1 MHGMYHNHAV
11 TVQMLGLLLEFRG
24 RSALDAGSY
33 HDGDRRR
40 CLMAALD
47 HLQRNHRVPYA
58 GAVYFLQ
65 QALPPRQSGLI
76 NFNDHLC
83 GNVAELRSVIQSP
96 QMRPR

>member
-1 MHGMYHNHAV
+1 MYHNHAV